1 MTIIS
6 HNLEMEIW
14 WKQKALAVFALVLY
28 CLDNG
33 SDAFVGID
41 LIIKCHVRYGCS
53 VLGLVLLPGFI
64 YGWSQYFAG
73 EYNREKIEYDKISF
87 LKALVFPIYFIPHSI
102 KTLYGA
108 ISGTQEERA
117 K

>member
-1 MTIIS
+1 MWS
-6 HNLEMEIW
+6 
-14 WKQKALAVFALVLY
+14 KQKALAVFALVLY
-28 CLDNG
+28 CFDNG
-33 SDAFVGID
+33 SDVYVGID

-64 YGWSQYFAG
+64 YGWYRYVRGG
-73 EYNREKIEYDKISF
+73 EVPKTTF
-87 LKALVFPIYFIPHSI
+87 LEALVMPIWFIPLSI

-108 ISGTQEERA
+108 ISGKKEQRA

>member
-1 MTIIS
+1 MWS
-6 HNLEMEIW
+6 
-14 WKQKALAVFALVLY
+14 KQKALAVFALVLY
-28 CLDNG
+28 CFDNG
-33 SDAFVGID
+33 SDVYVGID

-64 YGWSQYFAG
+64 YGWYRYFAG
-73 EYNREKIEYDKISF
+73 YWVGEISF
-87 LKALVFPIYFIPHSI
+87 QKALVYPIMFIPYSI

-108 ISGTQEERA
+108 ISGEKEKKA

>member
-1 MTIIS
+1 M
-6 HNLEMEIW
+6 EMW
-14 WKQKALAVFALVLY
+14 SKQKALAVFALVLY
-28 CLDNG
+28 CFDNG
-33 SDAFVGID
+33 SDVYVGID

-64 YGWSQYFAG
+64 YGWFRYFAG
-73 EYNREKIEYDKISF
+73 EAGFAGEISF
-87 LKALVFPIYFIPHSI
+87 QKALFYPIMFIPYSI

-108 ISGTQEERA
+108 ISGEKEEKA

>member
-1 MTIIS
+1 MWS
-6 HNLEMEIW
+6 
-14 WKQKALAVFALVLY
+14 KQKALAVFALVLY
-28 CLDNG
+28 CFDNG
-33 SDAFVGID
+33 SDVYVGID

-64 YGWSQYFAG
+64 YGWFLHFRTFSQ
-73 EYNREKIEYDKISF
+73 EYEEISF
-87 LKALVFPIYFIPHSI
+87 LKALFMPILFIPYSI

-108 ISGTQEERA
+108 ISGKKEERA

>member
-1 MTIIS
+1 MWS
-6 HNLEMEIW
+6 
-14 WKQKALAVFALVLY
+14 KRKALAVFALVLY
-28 CLDNG
+28 CFDNG
-33 SDAFVGID
+33 SDVYVGID

-64 YGWSQYFAG
+64 YGWYRYFAG
-73 EYNREKIEYDKISF
+73 DVGHAEKISF
-87 LKALVFPIYFIPHSI
+87 QKALVYPILFIPYSI

-108 ISGTQEERA
+108 ISGEKEDKA

>member
-1 MTIIS
+1 MWT
-6 HNLEMEIW
+6 
-14 WKQKALAVFALVLY
+14 KKKALAVFALVLY
-28 CLDNG
+28 CFDNG
-33 SDAFVGID
+33 SDVYVGID

-64 YGWSQYFAG
+64 YGWYRYFNG
-73 EYNREKIEYDKISF
+73 GRDHKIYF
-87 LKALVFPIYFIPHSI
+87 LEALVMPIWFIPLSI

-108 ISGTQEERA
+108 ISGKEEGRA

>member
-1 MTIIS
+1 M
-6 HNLEMEIW
+6 EMW
-14 WKQKALAVFALVLY
+14 SKQKALAVFALVLY
-28 CLDNG
+28 CFDNG
-33 SDAFVGID
+33 SDVYVGID

-64 YGWSQYFAG
+64 YGWYRYFAG
-73 EYNREKIEYDKISF
+73 GQDSNITF
-87 LKALVFPIYFIPHSI
+87 LEALAMPIWFIPLSI

-108 ISGTQEERA
+108 ISGKQEERA

>member
-1 MTIIS
+1 MWS
-6 HNLEMEIW
+6 
-14 WKQKALAVFALVLY
+14 KQKALAVFALVLY
-28 CLDNG
+28 CFDNG
-33 SDAFVGID
+33 SDVYVGID

-64 YGWSQYFAG
+64 YGWFRYFAG
-73 EYNREKIEYDKISF
+73 DNSQVHEISF
-87 LKALVFPIYFIPHSI
+87 QKALVYPIMFIPYSI

-108 ISGTQEERA
+108 ISGKKEEKA

>member
-1 MTIIS
+1 M
-6 HNLEMEIW
+6 EMW
-14 WKQKALAVFALVLY
+14 SKQKSLAVFALVLY
-28 CLDNG
+28 CFDNG
-33 SDAFVGID
+33 SDVYVGID

-64 YGWSQYFAG
+64 YGWYRYFVA
-73 EYNREKIEYDKISF
+73 EWNPETEREKISF
-87 LKALVFPIYFIPHSI
+87 LKALFMPILFIPFSI

-108 ISGTQEERA
+108 ISGEKEERA

>member
-1 MTIIS
+1 MWS
-6 HNLEMEIW
+6 
-14 WKQKALAVFALVLY
+14 KQKALAVFALVLY
-28 CLDNG
+28 CFDNG
-33 SDAFVGID
+33 SDVYVGID

-64 YGWSQYFAG
+64 YGWYRYFWG
-73 EYNREKIEYDKISF
+73 GRDSRITF
-87 LKALVFPIYFIPHSI
+87 LEALVMPIWFIPLSI

-108 ISGTQEERA
+108 ISGKEEARA

>member
-1 MTIIS
+1 MWS
-6 HNLEMEIW
+6 
-14 WKQKALAVFALVLY
+14 KRKALAVFALVLY
-28 CLDNG
+28 CFDNG
-33 SDAFVGID
+33 SDVYVGID

-64 YGWSQYFAG
+64 YGWYRYFAG
-73 EYNREKIEYDKISF
+73 GHPSYAEEISF
-87 LKALVFPIYFIPHSI
+87 QKALVYPIMFIPYSI

-108 ISGTQEERA
+108 ISGKKEDKA

>member
-1 MTIIS
+1 MWS
-6 HNLEMEIW
+6 
-14 WKQKALAVFALVLY
+14 KQKALAVFALVLY
-28 CLDNG
+28 CFDNG
-33 SDAFVGID
+33 SDVYVGID

-64 YGWSQYFAG
+64 YGWFLYFAG
-73 EYNREKIEYDKISF
+73 EYNAETENLDKISF
-87 LKALVFPIYFIPHSI
+87 LKALFMPILFIPFSI

-108 ISGTQEERA
+108 ISGEKEQRA

>member
-1 MTIIS
+1 M
-6 HNLEMEIW
+6 EMW
-14 WKQKALAVFALVLY
+14 SKQKALAVFALVLY
-28 CLDNG
+28 CFDNG
-33 SDAFVGID
+33 SDVYVGID

-64 YGWSQYFAG
+64 YGWYAYFVG
-73 EYNREKIEYDKISF
+73 EYNNETNWVKISF
-87 LKALVFPIYFIPHSI
+87 LKALFMPILFIPYSI

-108 ISGTQEERA
+108 ISGKEEERA